1 MQLRRDALPALE
13 AANVGLA
20 VVGIGSL
27 DAGETFAS
35 RTEFPKSMLYV
46 DDSDESETYR
56 AAGTR
61 NTKRKPD
68 GKADFEGIGSMWS
81 QATNDALKIR
91 GKKDLDAITGSLF
104 KPGIYTPLM
113 PKGSTMT
120 RSMEKTMVQGGSFVF
135 EGDAVCASVR
145 PSVNP
150 IVASRRWRGASHVL
164 PRRSSSSTTT
174 SPRALMPGSTTSS
187 KRPAPRSHRVRG
199 T

>member
-27 DAGETFAS
+27 DVGETFAS

-81 QATNDALKIR
+81 QATNDALKER
-91 GKKDLDAITGSLF
+91 GKADLDAITGSLF
-104 KPGIYTPLM
+104 NPGIYKPLM

-135 EGDAVCASVR
+135 EGDAVLFEHYDES
-145 PSVNP
+145 S
-150 IVASRRWRGASHVL
+150 GAHAGIDDIL
-164 PRRSSSSTTT
+164 K
-174 SPRALMPGSTTSS
+174 AAG
-187 KRPAPRSHRVRG
+187 AA
-199 T
+199 

>member
-1 MQLRRDALPALE
+1 VFCWERAVQLRRDALPALE

-68 GKADFEGIGSMWS
+68 GKADFEGR
-81 QATNDALKIR
+81 T
-91 GKKDLDAITGSLF
+91 
-104 KPGIYTPLM
+104 
-113 PKGSTMT
+113 
-120 RSMEKTMVQGGSFVF
+120 
-135 EGDAVCASVR
+135 
-145 PSVNP
+145 
-150 IVASRRWRGASHVL
+150 
-164 PRRSSSSTTT
+164 
-174 SPRALMPGSTTSS
+174 
-187 KRPAPRSHRVRG
+187 PAPHAIDAMP
-199 T
+199 

>member
-13 AANVGLA
+13 KAGVGLA

-46 DDSDESETYR
+46 DDSDESEAYR

-81 QATNDALKIR
+81 QSTNDALKAR
-91 GKKDLDAITGSLF
+91 GKADLDAITGYSVIRAESLDEAEEVARGNPF
-104 KPGIYTPLM
+104 IAGI
-113 PKGSTMT
+113 
-120 RSMEKTMVQGGSFVF
+120 
-135 EGDAVCASVR
+135 
-145 PSVNP
+145 
-150 IVASRRWRGASHVL
+150 
-164 PRRSSSSTTT
+164 
-174 SPRALMPGSTTSS
+174 
-187 KRPAPRSHRVRG
+187 RVYEISEE
-199 T
+199 

>member
-1 MQLRRDALPALE
+1 MFCWERAVQLRRDALPALE

-81 QATNDALKIR
+81 KATNDALQAR
-91 GKKDLDAITGSLF
+91 GKADLDAITGSLF

-135 EGDAVCASVR
+135 EGDAVLFEHYDES
-145 PSVNP
+145 S
-150 IVASRRWRGASHVL
+150 GAHAGIDDIL
-164 PRRSSSSTTT
+164 K
-174 SPRALMPGSTTSS
+174 AAG
-187 KRPAPRSHRVRG
+187 AA
-199 T
+199 

>member
-1 MQLRRDALPALE
+1 
-13 AANVGLA
+13 
-20 VVGIGSL
+20 
-27 DAGETFAS
+27 
-35 RTEFPKSMLYV
+35 MLYV
-46 DDSDESETYR
+46 DDSDESEAYR

-81 QATNDALKIR
+81 QSTNDALKKR

-135 EGDAVCASVR
+135 EGDATLFEHYDES
-145 PSVNP
+145 S
-150 IVASRRWRGASHVL
+150 GAHAGIDDIL
-164 PRRSSSSTTT
+164 K
-174 SPRALMPGSTTSS
+174 AAG
-187 KRPAPRSHRVRG
+187 AA
-199 T
+199 

>member
-1 MQLRRDALPALE
+1 MFCWERAVQLRRDALPALE

-81 QATNDALKIR
+81 QATNDALKTR

-135 EGDAVCASVR
+135 EGDDVLFEHYDES
-145 PSVNP
+145 S
-150 IVASRRWRGASHVL
+150 GAHAGIDDIL
-164 PRRSSSSTTT
+164 K
-174 SPRALMPGSTTSS
+174 AAG
-187 KRPAPRSHRVRG
+187 AA
-199 T
+199 

>member
-13 AANVGLA
+13 KAGVGLA

-81 QATNDALKIR
+81 QSTNDALKAR

-104 KPGIYTPLM
+104 KPGKISVCLRHRRDSQTRKPQA
-113 PKGSTMT
+113 ST
-120 RSMEKTMVQGGSFVF
+120 RHSCRK
-135 EGDAVCASVR
+135 A
-145 PSVNP
+145 
-150 IVASRRWRGASHVL
+150 RR
-164 PRRSSSSTTT
+164 
-174 SPRALMPGSTTSS
+174 
-187 KRPAPRSHRVRG
+187 
-199 T
+199 

>member
-1 MQLRRDALPALE
+1 
-13 AANVGLA
+13 
-20 VVGIGSL
+20 
-27 DAGETFAS
+27 
-35 RTEFPKSMLYV
+35 MLYV

-81 QATNDALKIR
+81 QSTNDALQAR
-91 GKKDLDAITGSLF
+91 GKADLDAITGSLF

-135 EGDAVCASVR
+135 EGDNVLFEHYDES
-145 PSVNP
+145 S
-150 IVASRRWRGASHVL
+150 GAHAGIDDIL
-164 PRRSSSSTTT
+164 K
-174 SPRALMPGSTTSS
+174 AAG
-187 KRPAPRSHRVRG
+187 AA
-199 T
+199 

>member
-1 MQLRRDALPALE
+1 
-13 AANVGLA
+13 
-20 VVGIGSL
+20 
-27 DAGETFAS
+27 
-35 RTEFPKSMLYV
+35 MLYV

-81 QATNDALKIR
+81 QATNDALKER

-135 EGDAVCASVR
+135 EGDATLFEHYDES
-145 PSVNP
+145 S
-150 IVASRRWRGASHVL
+150 GAHAGIDDIL
-164 PRRSSSSTTT
+164 K
-174 SPRALMPGSTTSS
+174 AAG
-187 KRPAPRSHRVRG
+187 AA
-199 T
+199 

>member
-1 MQLRRDALPALE
+1 MFCWERAVQLRRDALPALE

-27 DAGETFAS
+27 DAGETFAT
-35 RTEFPKSMLYV
+35 RTEFPKSMLFV

-81 QATNDALKIR
+81 QSTNDALKER

-135 EGDAVCASVR
+135 EGDDVLFEHYDES
-145 PSVNP
+145 S
-150 IVASRRWRGASHVL
+150 GAHAGIDDIL
-164 PRRSSSSTTT
+164 K
-174 SPRALMPGSTTSS
+174 AAG
-187 KRPAPRSHRVRG
+187 AA
-199 T
+199 

>member
-27 DAGETFAS
+27 DAGETFAT

-81 QATNDALKIR
+81 QATNDALKER
-91 GKKDLDAITGSLF
+91 GKADLDAITGSLF
-104 KPGIYTPLM
+104 NPGIYKPLM

-135 EGDAVCASVR
+135 EGDDVLFEHYDES
-145 PSVNP
+145 S
-150 IVASRRWRGASHVL
+150 GAHAGIDDIL
-164 PRRSSSSTTT
+164 K
-174 SPRALMPGSTTSS
+174 AAG
-187 KRPAPRSHRVRG
+187 AA
-199 T
+199 

>member
-1 MQLRRDALPALE
+1 MFCWERAVQLRRDALPALE

-27 DAGETFAS
+27 DAGETFAT

-81 QATNDALKIR
+81 QATNDALKAR
-91 GKKDLDAITGSLF
+91 GKADLDAITGSLF
-104 KPGIYTPLM
+104 NPGIYKPLM

-135 EGDAVCASVR
+135 EGDAVLFEHYDES
-145 PSVNP
+145 S
-150 IVASRRWRGASHVL
+150 GAHAGIDDIL
-164 PRRSSSSTTT
+164 K
-174 SPRALMPGSTTSS
+174 AAG
-187 KRPAPRSHRVRG
+187 AA
-199 T
+199 

>member
-1 MQLRRDALPALE
+1 MFCWERAVQLRRDALPALE

-81 QATNDALKIR
+81 AATNDALKAR
-91 GKKDLDAITGSLF
+91 GKADLDAITGSLF
-104 KPGIYTPLM
+104 NPGIYKPLM

-135 EGDAVCASVR
+135 EGDDVLFEHYDES
-145 PSVNP
+145 S
-150 IVASRRWRGASHVL
+150 GAHAGIDDIL
-164 PRRSSSSTTT
+164 K
-174 SPRALMPGSTTSS
+174 AAG
-187 KRPAPRSHRVRG
+187 AA
-199 T
+199 

>member
-1 MQLRRDALPALE
+1 MFCWERAVQLRRDALPALE

-81 QATNDALKIR
+81 QATNDALKTR

-135 EGDAVCASVR
+135 EGDATLFEHYDES
-145 PSVNP
+145 S
-150 IVASRRWRGASHVL
+150 GAHAGIDDIL
-164 PRRSSSSTTT
+164 K
-174 SPRALMPGSTTSS
+174 AAG
-187 KRPAPRSHRVRG
+187 AA
-199 T
+199 

>member
-1 MQLRRDALPALE
+1 
-13 AANVGLA
+13 
-20 VVGIGSL
+20 
-27 DAGETFAS
+27 
-35 RTEFPKSMLYV
+35 MLYV

-81 QATNDALKIR
+81 SATNDALKER
-91 GKKDLDAITGSLF
+91 GKADLDAITGSLF

-135 EGDAVCASVR
+135 EGDATLFEHYDES
-145 PSVNP
+145 S
-150 IVASRRWRGASHVL
+150 GAHAGIDEIL
-164 PRRSSSSTTT
+164 K
-174 SPRALMPGSTTSS
+174 AAG
-187 KRPAPRSHRVRG
+187 AA
-199 T
+199 

>member
-1 MQLRRDALPALE
+1 MFCWERAVQLRRDALPALE

-61 NTKRKPD
+61 NTKRKPA

-81 QATNDALKIR
+81 QATNDALKTR

-135 EGDAVCASVR
+135 EGDDVLFEHYDES
-145 PSVNP
+145 S
-150 IVASRRWRGASHVL
+150 GAHAGIDDIL
-164 PRRSSSSTTT
+164 K
-174 SPRALMPGSTTSS
+174 AAG
-187 KRPAPRSHRVRG
+187 AA
-199 T
+199 

>member
-13 AANVGLA
+13 KNNIKLA

-46 DDSDESETYR
+46 DDSDESEAYR

-81 QATNDALKIR
+81 QATNDALKAR

-104 KPGIYTPLM
+104 KPGIRQCVYAIAATHRHANRRHLHP
-113 PKGSTMT
+113 THA
-120 RSMEKTMVQGGSFVF
+120 QGLDDDSIHG
-135 EGDAVCASVR
+135 EDDGPGRLLRLRGRRRLRQC
-145 PSVNP
+145 PSP
-150 IVASRRWRGASHVL
+150 
-164 PRRSSSSTTT
+164 
-174 SPRALMPGSTTSS
+174 
-187 KRPAPRSHRVRG
+187 
-199 T
+199 

>member
-1 MQLRRDALPALE
+1 VQLRRDALPALE

-27 DAGETFAS
+27 DAGETFAT

-81 QATNDALKIR
+81 QATNDALKER
-91 GKKDLDAITGSLF
+91 GKADLDAITGSLF
-104 KPGIYTPLM
+104 NPGIYKPLM

-135 EGDAVCASVR
+135 EGDAVLFEHYDES
-145 PSVNP
+145 S
-150 IVASRRWRGASHVL
+150 GAHAGIDDIL
-164 PRRSSSSTTT
+164 K
-174 SPRALMPGSTTSS
+174 AAG
-187 KRPAPRSHRVRG
+187 AA
-199 T
+199 

>member
-1 MQLRRDALPALE
+1 VFCWERAVQLRRAALPALE
-13 AANVGLA
+13 KAGVGLA

-27 DAGETFAS
+27 DAGDTFAT

-81 QATNDALKIR
+81 QATNDALKER
-91 GKKDLDAITGSLF
+91 GKADLDAITGSLF
-104 KPGIYTPLM
+104 NPGIYKPLM

-135 EGDAVCASVR
+135 EGDDVLFEHYDES
-145 PSVNP
+145 S
-150 IVASRRWRGASHVL
+150 GAHAGIDDIL
-164 PRRSSSSTTT
+164 K
-174 SPRALMPGSTTSS
+174 AAG
-187 KRPAPRSHRVRG
+187 AA
-199 T
+199 

>member
-1 MQLRRDALPALE
+1 MFCWERAVQLRRDALPALE

-27 DAGETFAS
+27 DAGETFAK
-35 RTEFPKSMLYV
+35 RTEFPASMLYV
-46 DDSDESETYR
+46 DDSDESEAYR

-61 NTKRKPD
+61 NTKRKAD

-81 QATNDALKIR
+81 QSTNDALKKR

-135 EGDAVCASVR
+135 EGEATLFEHYDES
-145 PSVNP
+145 S
-150 IVASRRWRGASHVL
+150 GAHAGIDEIL
-164 PRRSSSSTTT
+164 K
-174 SPRALMPGSTTSS
+174 AAG
-187 KRPAPRSHRVRG
+187 AA
-199 T
+199 

>member
-1 MQLRRDALPALE
+1 
-13 AANVGLA
+13 
-20 VVGIGSL
+20 
-27 DAGETFAS
+27 
-35 RTEFPKSMLYV
+35 MLYV

-81 QATNDALKIR
+81 QSTNDALKAR

-135 EGDAVCASVR
+135 EGDAVLFEHYDES
-145 PSVNP
+145 S
-150 IVASRRWRGASHVL
+150 GAHAGIDDIL
-164 PRRSSSSTTT
+164 K
-174 SPRALMPGSTTSS
+174 AAG
-187 KRPAPRSHRVRG
+187 AA
-199 T
+199 

>member
-81 QATNDALKIR
+81 QSTNDALKRR
-91 GKKDLDAITGSLF
+91 GKADLDAITGSLF
-104 KPGIYTPLM
+104 NPGIYKPLM

-135 EGDAVCASVR
+135 EGDAVLFEHYDES
-145 PSVNP
+145 S
-150 IVASRRWRGASHVL
+150 GAHAGIDDIL
-164 PRRSSSSTTT
+164 K
-174 SPRALMPGSTTSS
+174 AAG
-187 KRPAPRSHRVRG
+187 AA
-199 T
+199 

>member
-13 AANVGLA
+13 KNNIKLA

-27 DAGETFAS
+27 DSGETFAS

-68 GKADFEGIGSMWS
+68 GKADFEGQRRRPTPSTRCPDSLVDSRAGIGSMWS
-81 QATNDALKIR
+81 QATNDALKER
-91 GKKDLDAITGSLF
+91 GKADLDAITGSLF

-135 EGDAVCASVR
+135 EGDAVLFEHYDES
-145 PSVNP
+145 S
-150 IVASRRWRGASHVL
+150 GAHAGIDDIL
-164 PRRSSSSTTT
+164 K
-174 SPRALMPGSTTSS
+174 AAG
-187 KRPAPRSHRVRG
+187 AA
-199 T
+199 

>member
-1 MQLRRDALPALE
+1 
-13 AANVGLA
+13 
-20 VVGIGSL
+20 
-27 DAGETFAS
+27 
-35 RTEFPKSMLYV
+35 MLYV
-46 DDSDESETYR
+46 DDSDESEAYR

-81 QATNDALKIR
+81 QATNDALKER

-135 EGDAVCASVR
+135 EGDTVLFEHYDES
-145 PSVNP
+145 S
-150 IVASRRWRGASHVL
+150 GAHAGIDDIL
-164 PRRSSSSTTT
+164 K
-174 SPRALMPGSTTSS
+174 AAG
-187 KRPAPRSHRVRG
+187 AA
-199 T
+199 

>member
-81 QATNDALKIR
+81 QATNDALKER
-91 GKKDLDAITGSLF
+91 GKADLDAITGSLF
-104 KPGIYTPLM
+104 NPGIYKPLM

-135 EGDAVCASVR
+135 EGDDVLFEHYDES
-145 PSVNP
+145 S
-150 IVASRRWRGASHVL
+150 GAHAGIDDIL
-164 PRRSSSSTTT
+164 K
-174 SPRALMPGSTTSS
+174 AAG
-187 KRPAPRSHRVRG
+187 AA
-199 T
+199 